1 MTSQSKMALDSRPR
15 EYTTEIGSSV
25 CERLF
30 QGESLRAICADAGMP
45 DRATIRDWL
54 VRHPQ
59 FRQEYDWAL
68 QDRAEMLAGEA
79 VEIAFDDKG
88 DYVEKVNANGKVV
101 RVFDRY
107 NFARW
112 RLRCEMRQ
120 WVGKCLLEVRESD
133 KE

>member
-1 MTSQSKMALDSRPR
+1 MTSQSEMAPDGRPQ
-15 EYTTEIGSSV
+15 EYTTETGSSI

-30 QGESLRAICADAGMP
+30 RGESLRAICSNPGMP
-45 DRATIRDWL
+45 HRTTIRDWL
-54 VRHPQ
+54 VRNPQ

-68 QDRAEMLAGEA
+68 HDRAEMLAGEA
-79 VEIAFDDKG
+79 VEIAFDEKG

-112 RLRCEMRQ
+112 RLRCDVRQ
-120 WVGKCLLEVRESD
+120 WVGKRLLEAAQSA

>member
-1 MTSQSKMALDSRPR
+1 MAGRVNTRPR
-15 EYTTEIGSSV
+15 SDHRSANGFS
-25 CERLF
+25 R
-30 QGESLRAICADAGMP
+30 GRAFAPSASIPAW
-45 DRATIRDWL
+45 ATIRDWL

-68 QDRAEMLAGEA
+68 HDRAEMLAGEA
-79 VEIAFDDKG
+79 VEIAFDEKG

-112 RLRCEMRQ
+112 RLRCDVRQ
-120 WVGKCLLEVRESD
+120 WVGKRLLEAAQSA